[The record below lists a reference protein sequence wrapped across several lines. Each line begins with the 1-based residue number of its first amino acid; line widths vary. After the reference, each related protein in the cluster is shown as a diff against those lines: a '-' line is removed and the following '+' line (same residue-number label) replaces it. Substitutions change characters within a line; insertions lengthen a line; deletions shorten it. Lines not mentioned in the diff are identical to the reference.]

1 MKYKLTH
8 LALALFCATALR
20 AHAAEPVY
28 QLRFD
33 AGELKNTGSAGGE
46 AQLAGILSLVD
57 VVIDADLGI
66 YAANLKMSANGSQ
79 GGALAFPESG
89 SRLQLGGLS
98 DELTLAMWVKWRGPH
113 AHADKRHGL
122 VSTMPAK
129 KDAGWAFSILED
141 GRLQF
146 NWVNEKGGSFRTSS
160 ASLAENQWTHVAMRW
175 QGGEKSGGL
184 EFFINGEPVGVNQ
197 KWTGGGPIKK
207 SGLNLILG
215 VMDEAAYLPLNGSLA
230 EVNIFGSALSNEN
243 IRALAQA
250 PRQSALPQEPA
261 RNVAKAVRPPR
272 MVFAH
277 YMVALP
283 TAGGDASVED
293 YKKEIEQAQAL
304 GIDGF
309 ALNSGGWTIE
319 KKIPSYKE
327 RTSRI
332 YEAAKQLG
340 TGFKLFISADFATK
354 LNFPEFT
361 DMVLSFRDH
370 PNQLK
375 VDGKPVIS
383 SYKGENIDLTRNART
398 AFTDENAIFLIPFL
412 RSNPQVELPS
422 QELVEG
428 VFRANQDLDG
438 FFDFGAA
445 GSPQDLCAATKRMA
459 GVWMGAGKV
468 FMAPVTPYYRGRG
481 KNFRMFES
489 RGFEG
494 MAMQWENAINL
505 GVDWVEIVTWND
517 WAESS
522 YIAQFGTPADTH
534 FWDDHYGK
542 MLSHRGFAEASKH
555 YIKWFKDAKEPAI
568 TEDRFFYF
576 YRVHPKT
583 TPAPDGRFPRGV
595 ENAEDRI
602 YATVFLK
609 APAVFT
615 IECGDVSA
623 RFPLEAGVHHV
634 SSEFAQGTP
643 RFQVIR
649 DDQVVLAKTAEMPIS
664 GDSSWGNFNY
674 FSSSNL

>member
-1 MKYKLTH
+1 
-8 LALALFCATALR
+8 
-20 AHAAEPVY
+20 
-28 QLRFD
+28 
-33 AGELKNTGSAGGE
+33 
-46 AQLAGILSLVD
+46 
-57 VVIDADLGI
+57 
-66 YAANLKMSANGSQ
+66 
-79 GGALAFPESG
+79 
-89 SRLQLGGLS
+89 
-98 DELTLAMWVKWRGPH
+98 
-113 AHADKRHGL
+113 
-122 VSTMPAK
+122 
-129 KDAGWAFSILED
+129 
-141 GRLQF
+141 
-146 NWVNEKGGSFRTSS
+146 
-160 ASLAENQWTHVAMRW
+160 
-175 QGGEKSGGL
+175 
-184 EFFINGEPVGVNQ
+184 
-197 KWTGGGPIKK
+197 
-207 SGLNLILG
+207 
-215 VMDEAAYLPLNGSLA
+215 
-230 EVNIFGSALSNEN
+230 
-243 IRALAQA
+243 
-250 PRQSALPQEPA
+250 
-261 RNVAKAVRPPR
+261 
-272 MVFAH
+272 
-277 YMVALP
+277 
-283 TAGGDASVED
+283 
-293 YKKEIEQAQAL
+293 
-304 GIDGF
+304 
-309 ALNSGGWTIE
+309 
-319 KKIPSYKE
+319 
-327 RTSRI
+327 
-332 YEAAKQLG
+332 
-340 TGFKLFISADFATK
+340 
-354 LNFPEFT
+354 
-361 DMVLSFRDH
+361 MVLSFRDH

-375 VDGKPVIS
+375 VDGKAVIS

-522 YIAQFGTPADTH
+522 YIAQFGTPADTQ

-568 TEDRFFYF
+568 TEDRFFLLLSRPSEDDSGAGRSIPSRGGERGGSHLRH
-576 YRVHPKT
+576 RVSQSASRLH
-583 TPAPDGRFPRGV
+583 
-595 ENAEDRI
+595 DRMRRRLGAI
-602 YATVFLK
+602 
-609 APAVFT
+609 
-615 IECGDVSA
+615 
-623 RFPLEAGVHHV
+623 PLEAGVHHV

-664 GDSSWGNFNY
+664 GDSAWGNFNY